1 MADNKITEYPANICL
16 APFTYLTFDPANNV
30 SPCPALGGSVWRFGD
45 QTIHKIWTS
54 PELTAFRQD
63 MLENR
68 RHDVCS
74 RCWEEEAVGM
84 PSQRTR
90 LWDMSSDPSGTKTGI
105 LETAITPADV
115 LQPATYTKG
124 PMQLAIKI
132 SNVCNLRCRSC
143 NSNDSVTLSVEG
155 RYYNEN
161 YQLRD
166 NVYFQE
172 TTAKTFTDQQ
182 IDDVVDM
189 CHNVRRLEFYGGEPL
204 LDKQLPRLLQKLIDR
219 RYSKQI
225 TINISTNITQALTTS
240 LVKLL
245 LAFEKV
251 QINLSMDGWAEKF
264 EYLRHPGNWH
274 QVYRNVFAFIK
285 ASIASSGRIKLLPV
299 ITVTTMNVHHLP
311 DLVANM
317 KQHFRLTPFLILCRK
332 PYYFSVRNIPE
343 PIAKEIISKLN
354 SCPDYDFAAIS
365 RALAEPADP
374 EMWDEFKSW
383 TQMIDQYR
391 KESFSASFPEYA
403 DLIKR
408 HDHLANL

>member
-1 MADNKITEYPANICL
+1 MYPANICL
-16 APFTYLTFDPANNV
+16 APFTYLTIDPANNV
-30 SPCPALGGSVWRFGD
+30 SPCPALGGSVWQFGN
-45 QTIHKIWTS
+45 QSLHKIWTS
-54 PELTAFRQD
+54 AELTAFRQD
-63 MLENR
+63 MLENKQ
-68 RHDVCS
+68 HKVCS

-90 LWDMSSDPSGTKTGI
+90 LWDMSADPTGNKTGI

-115 LQPATYTKG
+115 LQPIAYLKG

-155 RYYNEN
+155 SYYNKN

-172 TTAKTFTDQQ
+172 TTAKTFTDHQ
-182 IDDVVDM
+182 IDDVVNM

-219 RYSKQI
+219 GYSQQI
-225 TINISTNITQALTTS
+225 TINISTNVTHPLTTR

-264 EYLRHPGNWH
+264 EYLRHPGNWDL
-274 QVYRNVFAFIK
+274 VYQNVFAFK
-285 ASIASSGRIKLLPV
+285 RWAQASKGRITLLPV

-317 KQHFRLTPFLILCRK
+317 QQHFELVPFLILCRK
-332 PYYFSVRNIPE
+332 PYYFNVRNIPE
-343 PIAKEIISKLN
+343 SIAQEIIDRLN
-354 SCPDYDFAAIS
+354 SYADYDFGPIT
-365 RALAEPADP
+365 RALAEPADLD
-374 EMWDEFKSW
+374 MWQEFKSW
-383 TQMIDQYR
+383 THMIDQYR
-391 KESFSASFPEYA
+391 KQRFSVTFPEYA
-403 DLIKR
+403 DLIKQ
-408 HDHLANL
+408 HDATANL

>member
-90 LWDMSSDPSGTKTGI
+90 LWDMSSDPAGIKTGI

-264 EYLRHPGNWH
+264 EYLRHPGNWDL
-274 QVYRNVFAFIK
+274 VYKNTLAFIRW
-285 ASIASSGRIKLLPV
+285 SRVSNGRITLLPV

-343 PIAKEIISKLN
+343 PIAQEIISKLN
-354 SCPDYDFAAIS
+354 SYPDYDFGSIA

-391 KESFSASFPEYA
+391 KESFSATFPEYA

>member
-219 RYSKQI
+219 GYSKQI

-317 KQHFRLTPFLILCRK
+317 KQHFRLVPFLILCRK

-343 PIAKEIISKLN
+343 PIAQEIISKLN
-354 SCPDYDFAAIS
+354 SYPDYDFGSIA

-391 KESFSASFPEYA
+391 KESFSATFPEYA

>member
-30 SPCPALGGSVWRFGD
+30 SPCPALGGSVWQFGD

-90 LWDMSSDPSGTKTGI
+90 LWNMSSDPSGTKTGI

-219 RYSKQI
+219 GYSKQI

-251 QINLSMDGWAEKF
+251 QINLSMDVWAEKF
-264 EYLRHPGNWH
+264 EYILHPGKWDL
-274 QVYRNVFAFIK
+274 VYKNTLAFIRW
-285 ASIASSGRIKLLPV
+285 SRVSNGRITLLPV

-317 KQHFRLTPFLILCRK
+317 KKHFRLVPFLILCRK

-343 PIAKEIISKLN
+343 PIAQEIISKLN

-391 KESFSASFPEYA
+391 KESFSATFPEYA

>member
-219 RYSKQI
+219 GYSKQI

-317 KQHFRLTPFLILCRK
+317 KQHFRLVPFLILCRK

-391 KESFSASFPEYA
+391 KESFSATFPEYA

>member
-155 RYYNEN
+155 RYYNKN

-317 KQHFRLTPFLILCRK
+317 KQHFRLVPFLILCRK

-391 KESFSASFPEYA
+391 KESFSATFPEYA

>member
-155 RYYNEN
+155 RYYNKN

-219 RYSKQI
+219 GYSKQI

-317 KQHFRLTPFLILCRK
+317 KQHFRLVPFLILCRK

-391 KESFSASFPEYA
+391 KESFSATFPEYA

>member
-1 MADNKITEYPANICL
+1 LADNKINQYPANLCL
-16 APFTYLTFDPANNV
+16 APFAYLTFDPANNV

-45 QTIHKIWTS
+45 QTIHKIWTN

-63 MLENR
+63 MLENK

-74 RCWEEEAVGM
+74 RCWEEESVGM

-90 LWDMSSDPSGTKTGI
+90 LWDMTLDPAGIATNI
-105 LETAITPADV
+105 LETDTTPQAV
-115 LQPATYTKG
+115 LEPATYLKG

-143 NSNDSVTLSVEG
+143 NSNDSVTLAVEG
-155 RYYNEN
+155 RYYEEN

-172 TTAKTFTDQQ
+172 TRAQTFSDQQ
-182 IDDVVDM
+182 IEDIVSV

-204 LDKQLPRLLQKLIDR
+204 LDRQLPRLLQRLIDQE
-219 RYSKQI
+219 YSRQI
-225 TINISTNITQALTTS
+225 TINISTNITQPLTTK

-264 EYLRHPGNWH
+264 EYLRHPGNWDS
-274 QVYRNVFAFIK
+274 VYQNVFAFK
-285 ASIASSGRIKLLPV
+285 RWARASNGRITLLPV

-317 KQHFRLTPFLILCRK
+317 KQHFDLVPFLILCRK

-343 PIAKEIISKLN
+343 PIAEEIRDRLTAYT
-354 SCPDYDFAAIS
+354 DYNFAAIV

-374 EMWDEFKSW
+374 AMWEEFKSW

-391 KESFSASFPEYA
+391 KERFSTTFPEYNQ
-403 DLIKR
+403 LIKR
-408 HDHLANL
+408 HDATANL

>member
-1 MADNKITEYPANICL
+1 MADHKVTEYPANLCL
-16 APFTYLTFDPANNV
+16 APFAYLTFDPANNV
-30 SPCPALGGSVWRFGD
+30 SPCPALGGSVWRFPN
-45 QTIHKIWTS
+45 QRIHKIWTN
-54 PELTAFRQD
+54 PELTAFRQA

-84 PSQRTR
+84 SSQRTR
-90 LWDMSSDPSGTKTGI
+90 LWDQCADPAGTETSI
-105 LETAITPADV
+105 LETATTPQDV
-115 LQPATYTKG
+115 LQPATYEKG

-143 NSNDSVTLSVEG
+143 NSNDSVTLAIEG
-155 RYYNEN
+155 RYYQEN
-161 YQLRD
+161 YRLRD

-172 TTAKTFTDQQ
+172 TESRTFTDQQ

-219 RYSKQI
+219 GYSQQI
-225 TINISTNITQALTTS
+225 TINISTNVTQPLTTS

-264 EYLRHPGNWH
+264 EYLRHPGNWN
-274 QVYRNVFAFIK
+274 QVYRNALAYIRWAR
-285 ASIASSGRIKLLPV
+285 ASNGRIKLLPV

-311 DLVANM
+311 ELVSNM
-317 KQHFRLTPFLILCRK
+317 KQHFDLTPFLILCRK
-332 PYYFSVRNIPE
+332 PYYFSVRNIPNE
-343 PIAKEIISKLN
+343 IAEEIIVRLNSYPGYDFGPIA
-354 SCPDYDFAAIS
+354 
-365 RALAEPADP
+365 RALAEPADLA
-374 EMWDEFKSW
+374 MWKEFKQW
-383 TQMIDQYR
+383 TAMIDQYR
-391 KESFSASFPEYA
+391 KESFSATFPEYA
-403 DLIKR
+403 ELIKR
-408 HDHLANL
+408 HDPTANL

>member
-204 LDKQLPRLLQKLIDR
+204 LDKQVPRLLQKLIDR
-219 RYSKQI
+219 GYSKQI

-317 KQHFRLTPFLILCRK
+317 KQHFRLVPFLILCRK